1 MVLGDGMRDRGALC
15 DLIPVEL
22 PGVGYVV
29 LSGVP
34 EPIRVRA
41 SNITDD
47 DIDAMARLF
56 RSPHAPGYV
65 EDEAPSSVL
74 IPSQREGGA

>member
-15 DLIPVEL
+15 DLVPVEL

-29 LSGVP
+29 LNGVP

-47 DIDAMARLF
+47 DIDAMAELF
-56 RSPHAPGYV
+56 RSPHAVGFV
-65 EDEAPSSVL
+65 EDDEPNSTVL
-74 IPSQREGGA
+74 IPSQREGQ

>member
-1 MVLGDGMRDRGALC
+1 M
-15 DLIPVEL
+15 IEL

-29 LSGVP
+29 LNGVP

-47 DIDAMARLF
+47 DIDAMAELF
-56 RSPHAPGYV
+56 RSPHAVGFV
-65 EDEAPSSVL
+65 EDDEPSATVL
-74 IPSQREGGA
+74 TVSSTRTPPGAGSDRCHCP